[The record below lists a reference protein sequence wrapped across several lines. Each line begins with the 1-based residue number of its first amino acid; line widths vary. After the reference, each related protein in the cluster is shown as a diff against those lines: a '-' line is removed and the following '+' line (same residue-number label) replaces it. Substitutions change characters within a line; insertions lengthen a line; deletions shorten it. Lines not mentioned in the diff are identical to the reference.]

1 MSRMRTLT
9 NIHTEP
15 AEISVADLR
24 WSTRCVFKTCTEGC
38 DRFVLLFCNSM
49 HSKRSMHSLCLK
61 TATFSPE

>member
-24 WSTRCVFKTCTEGC
+24 RSTRYVFKTCTEGC

-49 HSKRSMHSLCLK
+49 HSMRCMHSPCLK
-61 TATFSPE
+61 TATF